1 MPARGKGW
9 LRNAIED
16 FIETYGWG
24 DKISSFA
31 SQKAE
36 NVEGQIFERYHE
48 LFAILN
54 DVPGVPE
61 VLKTPDKRSSKGSF
75 QAGLLGMGGMAAG
88 IGSQAAGG
96 FMQPIVKL
104 INYAVDSAV
113 HSSRPGVPELLSLLR
128 RHPEETADAMDIF
141 SQLGWTPEAV
151 NGLLDISKPR
161 VMGADLIRQ
170 WYRFPD
176 RRSSIV
182 SELTAEGWDVSET
195 ENLKNAVKTYPSLQ
209 DLIRLAVR
217 EAWSDEVAE
226 RFGYDAEFPAIV
238 EQEAEKAAID
248 PEWVKRFWRAHWE
261 LPGIGQAYEMLHRL
275 RPGVSD
281 TPFTA
286 DDMRTLFRT
295 ADIPEFFRDRLMAI
309 SYAPYTRVDVR
320 RLYKEHIIP
329 RDAVKANYL
338 DLGYDEEHAENL
350 TKFTVLD
357 VNIEERA
364 LTKENI
370 IAGYKR
376 SIIERGEATEQIVSL
391 GYNSDDAE
399 YFLSIADYDLSVE
412 KSNDEIERAHFLYVE
427 GQITQ
432 SDVYGILGPL
442 NLPSKQTADL
452 LVKWDVEV
460 KKKSKLPSQSDLED
474 FYRRNII
481 TVDDVRTGL
490 RRLRYSVADTE
501 LFLLRLDQAVAEE
514 KQADIERAQ
523 KEQQRLVDAG
533 KSTVYQQKKA
543 DLDVRIAE
551 FQLQIADI
559 KLAIHSITD
568 AGEKASA
575 TEAIDQTKV
584 SIAELQV
591 AKAEIRVEAEA

>member
-16 FIETYGWG
+16 FLETYGWG
-24 DKISSFA
+24 DKLSAFA
-31 SQKAE
+31 STKAE
-36 NVEGQIFERYHE
+36 SIEDQIFDRYKE
-48 LFAILN
+48 LF
-54 DVPGVPE
+54 DVLQDIPGVPDA
-61 VLKTPDKRSSKGSF
+61 LKTPDKRQSKASF
-75 QAGLLGMGGMAAG
+75 QVGLLSAGGMAAG
-88 IGSQAAGG
+88 IGQQAAGG
-96 FMQPIVKL
+96 LMQPIVK
-104 INYAVDSAV
+104 IMNYAIDNRV
-113 HSSRPGVPELLSLLR
+113 HSSRPGVPELLALMR
-128 RHPEETADAMDIF
+128 RHPEETADGMDIF
-141 SQLGWTPEAV
+141 SHLGWSPEAV
-151 NGLLDISKPR
+151 KGLFDLSKPR
-161 VMGADLIRQ
+161 VIGADLVRQ
-170 WYRFPD
+170 WYRFPND
-176 RRSSIV
+176 RTAIEA
-182 SELTAEGWDVSET
+182 ELTAEGWDGT
-195 ENLKNAVKTYPSLQ
+195 EQEKLRNAVKLYPGVN
-209 DLIRLAVR
+209 DLIHMAVR
-217 EAWSDEVAE
+217 EAWADDVAA
-226 RFGYDAEFPAIV
+226 RFEYDADYPQIV
-238 EQEAEKAAID
+238 EQEAAKAGMD

-275 RPGVSD
+275 RPGTTD
-281 TPFTA
+281 IPFTE

-295 ADIPEFFRDRLMAI
+295 ADIPRYFRDRLMAI

-329 RDAVKANYL
+329 RETVKANYL

-376 SIIERGEATEQIVSL
+376 SIIERGEASTQIVSL
-391 GYNSDDAE
+391 GYNEDDAE

-490 RRLRYSVADTE
+490 RRLRYSATDTE
-501 LFLLRLDQAVAEE
+501 TYLLRIDQAVAEE

-523 KEQQRLVDAG
+523 KEQQRLTDAG
-533 KSTVYQQKKA
+533 RATVYQQKKA
-543 DLDVRIAE
+543 DIDVKIAE
-551 FQLQIADI
+551 LQLQIADI
-559 KLAIHSITD
+559 KLALHSISEPT
-568 AGEKASA
+568 EKALA
-575 TEAIDQTKV
+575 TQSIDETKV
-584 SIAELQV
+584 AIAELQV
-591 AKAEIRVEAEA
+591 AKAQIRVELEA